1 MSDVLLG
8 GAGVGAR
15 GGVCVCVCA
24 GGRRRRFFR
33 FFFGLP
39 GASAGR
45 RVDGETPPVGPCVAV
60 VPGVVPP
67 LLPPDDGTGTTP
79 PVAADALADPHAS
92 ATRRTNIANAER
104 NRFAPCMGLGI
115 GATRTAV

>member
-15 GGVCVCVCA
+15 GGVGVCA
-24 GGRRRRFFR
+24 GGGGRRFFR
-33 FFFGLP
+33 FFFFGLT
-39 GASAGR
+39 GASPGR
-45 RVDGETPPVGPCVAV
+45 TVDGEIPPVGPCVAV

-67 LLPPDDGTGTTP
+67 LLPPDEGTGTTP